1 MDFDTNGDGV
11 IDQVASDTNGDGVI
25 DEWQL
30 DTDADGIVDQAAFD
44 TDGDGCP
51 DMIVVDPNQDGVVDS
66 WQYDTDG
73 DGYYD
78 EFVTNAPAADVLAP
92 GDPEFSLPALDRDL
106 WDVQHP
112 GQIVPEVPVAPGGPF
127 QSIVFDPHAPTSLA
141 APTTGL
147 A

>member
-1 MDFDTNGDGV
+1 MDFDTNGDGI
-11 IDQVASDTNGDGVI
+11 IDQVGSDTNGDGVL

-30 DTDADGIVDQAAFD
+30 DTDGDGTIDQAAFD
-44 TDGDGCP
+44 TGGDGVP
-51 DMIVVDPNQDGVVDS
+51 DMIVIDPNEDGVPDS

-78 EFVTNAPAADVLAP
+78 EFITSGADVASP
-92 GDPEFSLPALDRDL
+92 SDPEISLPALDRDL
-106 WDVQHP
+106 YDVLHP
-112 GQIVPEVPVAPGGPF
+112 GPIAPEVPVTVGGPF

-141 APTTGL
+141 APTTGM